1 MAEARPL
8 RVLQVLPALNEGGV
22 EQGTLEIAQAL
33 VEHGHTAFVA
43 SSGGR
48 LVSRLEQLG
57 ATHIELPLHSKNPF
71 TIWRNARMLTQLI
84 RKQQIDIVHARSRA
98 PAWSAYLAC
107 QRTDTPFVTTF
118 HGAYGHQ
125 IRGHQS
131 WLKRRYNSVMCRGT
145 PIIAVSQFIA
155 AHIQQVYGIAAQRI
169 TVIPRGVDTSKF
181 VPENIAPTRIDAL
194 RQQWRLAPQRDNIV
208 LMLPG
213 RLTRIKGHQLLLDA
227 LVLVPELPLHCLI
240 VGSDHDSPYTQALKA
255 KVAALNL
262 SDRVQFTGHC
272 ADMPAAYQLAD
283 VIISAT
289 TKPESFGRTLVEAQA
304 AGRIVIAPNHGASPE
319 VVADREFLF
328 EPGNVTALT
337 QTLRQVCALDAETRR
352 TRTEAARDFVQT
364 QFALHQMCD
373 KTLAVYKRQTAQHP
387 HRHTHG

>member
-33 VEHGHTAFVA
+33 VEQGHTALVA
-43 SSGGR
+43 SAGGR
-48 LVSRLEQLG
+48 LVNRLEQLG
-57 ATHIELPLHSKNPF
+57 ATHIELPLHSKNPL
-71 TIWRNARMLTQLI
+71 TILSNARKLTQLI
-84 RKQQIDIVHARSRA
+84 REQQIDLVHARSRA
-98 PAWSAYLAC
+98 PAWSAWLAC
-107 QRTDTPFVTTF
+107 QRTDTPFITTF

-125 IRGHQS
+125 NR
-131 WLKRRYNSVMCRGT
+131 LKRCYNSVMCRGT

-155 AHIQQVYGIAAQRI
+155 RHIQQVYGIAAQRI
-169 TVIPRGVDTSKF
+169 TVIPRGVDTSQF
-181 VPENIAPTRIDAL
+181 APENIASTRIDAL
-194 RQQWRLAPQRDNIV
+194 RQQWRLDQHPGKIM

-213 RLTRIKGHQLLLDA
+213 RLTRIKGHTLLLEA
-227 LVLVPELPLHCLI
+227 LAQASDLPLHCLI
-240 VGSDHDSPYTQALKA
+240 VGSDHDSPYTQELKSTIRDL
-255 KVAALNL
+255 KL

-304 AGRIVIAPNHGASPE
+304 AGRMIIAPKHGASTE
-319 VVADREFLF
+319 VVAPVWQEALF
-328 EPGNVTALT
+328 EPGNVASLGHAL
-337 QTLRQVCALDAETRR
+337 RRICALDAATRQAR
-352 TRTEAARDFVQT
+352 LHTARDFVQT
-364 QFALHQMCD
+364 HYVLQQMCD
-373 KTLAVYKRQTAQHP
+373 KTLAVYQRQTAQHP